1 MLVKTEAQRASAS
14 TLTTEEWKAEQQLG
28 GFLSAER
35 SRSWFKQQ
43 DTSSC
48 QFGFDPPKIETTIN
62 LRIIAMFVTCAMIA
76 TYHAFSHLRFWDV
89 EIDTYWMASLI
100 LAQDKRWRRA

>member
-1 MLVKTEAQRASAS
+1 
-14 TLTTEEWKAEQQLG
+14 LTTEEWKAEQQLG
-28 GFLSAER
+28 GLLSRER

-48 QFGFDPPKIETTIN
+48 QFGFAPVWERDQLN

-76 TYHAFSHLRFWDV
+76 TYHALAHLRFWDV